1 MMEQEKKK
9 IVETASLDVSQ
20 ELAVTK
26 VKIDKIH
33 TKKYLD
39 NLKETTYN
47 NKKVVFVL
55 PSGKEY

>member
-9 IVETASLDVSQ
+9 IVETASLDVNQ

-39 NLKETTYN
+39 NLKETTYK

>member
-9 IVETASLDVSQ
+9 IVETASLDVNQ

-26 VKIDKIH
+26 IKIDKIH

-39 NLKETTYN
+39 NLKETAYK
-47 NKKVVFVL
+47 NKKVVFIL